1 MAVVYRAFIS
11 YSHRDARFA
20 RRFHA
25 DLEAWRVDRAL
36 VGRETLV
43 GPVPRTVRP
52 IFRDRDDFAGGR
64 TVGDATRDAL
74 AASTFM
80 IVLCSPDAAD
90 SDYVAEEIRVF
101 KSMGRADRI
110 IPVIVSGEPGDLDRE
125 CFPKVLTR
133 EVDADGVVTGR
144 SVEPLAADAREQG
157 DGRRRA
163 LIKVVAGLLGV
174 SFDELAKRA
183 ETAQRRRTRIASAI
197 AGVMFILAVSAG
209 GFAWL
214 SEARRVVAERNYTA
228 ALDAADSLLGE
239 VGEELINIEGIQLET
254 VRRVIDRA
262 TSIFDRL
269 AVSLP
274 DEPELKLRKIPV
286 MVVFARGL
294 AAKGDL
300 AGSIEILR
308 EAEIAAQTLAVQ
320 RSDDEVGRALL
331 ARVRWRLGGDLAAS
345 GDSAG
350 AIASLDAAVSSLESL
365 RMHFAK
371 DEDNQRE
378 LASATVLLSALL
390 ANEGR
395 LDEAARYASAGVGIF
410 NRLAL
415 AHPADWRFRMTLA
428 TARIAE
434 ADILRG
440 QGELDAAAAVLTDA
454 ERALETG
461 LRERPDM
468 PQVRRALAVVQV
480 TRASVLEELGRV
492 EQADA
497 ARLRSEANYRH
508 LASAD
513 AEDRDARREHADDQA
528 ESAKALARDG
538 AMMDAAAAYAQSIAT
553 LEEMHSQNP
562 DDWNVETSLQL
573 ALSSA
578 SENLGDGGLYQP
590 AESAARRLLEFREA
604 EHGMA
609 PTDREA
615 MESVAWAL
623 HLLARATEGNGA
635 WEEALTLRRRELSL
649 AQALYSGGSDHW
661 LYLLIEAHRNTGYLA
676 WRLSMRAEALPHFD
690 RQVELLTGLL
700 SESPDDESLRIDL
713 GHALLNLGELRAL
726 NDDGV
731 GSLDAF
737 ERCLALRAAL
747 VDEGFDSPAR
757 LTELA
762 WAEARL
768 AQFGDQPLSR
778 WARVQE
784 LLSRAD
790 GVEPL
795 GDLEDE
801 LLTASRIALSARRQ

>member
-36 VGRETLV
+36 VGRETPL

-52 IFRDRDDFAGGR
+52 IFRDREDFAGGR

-90 SDYVAEEIRVF
+90 SDYVNEEIRVF

-110 IPVIVSGEPGDLDRE
+110 IPVIVSGEPGDPERE
-125 CFPKVLTR
+125 CFPKTLTR
-133 EVDADGVVTGR
+133 EVGADGTLTGQL
-144 SVEPLAADAREQG
+144 VEPLAADAREQG

-163 LIKVVAGLLGV
+163 LVKVVAGLLGV
-174 SFDELAKRA
+174 PFDELAKRA
-183 ETAQRRRTRIASAI
+183 ERAQRRRTRITSAI
-197 AGVMFILAVSAG
+197 AGIMFVLAVSAG

-214 SEARRVVAERNYTA
+214 SETRRVVAERNYTA

-239 VGEELINIEGIQLET
+239 VGKELISVEGIQLET
-254 VRRVIDRA
+254 VKRVIGRA
-262 TSIFDRL
+262 TSIFDQL

-274 DEPELKLRKIPV
+274 DEPQLKLRKIPV
-286 MVVFARGL
+286 MLVFAEAL

-300 AGSIEILR
+300 AGSIETLR
-308 EAEIAAQTLAVQ
+308 EAEVAAQTVVLQ
-320 RSDDEVGRALL
+320 RSSDEGSRALL
-331 ARVRWRLGGDLAAS
+331 AMVRWRLGVNLAAS
-345 GDSAG
+345 GDGVA
-350 AIASLDAAVSSLESL
+350 AMDSLLAAVSSLESV
-365 RMHFAK
+365 RMHFAN
-371 DEDNQRE
+371 DENTQVE
-378 LASATVLLSALL
+378 LASATILLSMLL
-390 ANEGR
+390 ADEGR
-395 LDEAARYASAGVGIF
+395 LDEAARYASAGVDIF
-410 NRLAL
+410 NTLVL
-415 AHPADWRFRMTLA
+415 AHPANWHYPIMLA
-428 TARIAE
+428 TARSSDAQ
-434 ADILRG
+434 LLHV
-440 QGELDAAAAVLTDA
+440 QGELDAAAAVLKDTEHSLQTELQA
-454 ERALETG
+454 
-461 LRERPDM
+461 RPDLPPLRKM
-468 PQVRRALAVVQV
+468 LANVQV
-480 TRASVLEELGRV
+480 TRASVLEELGLA
-492 EQADA
+492 EEAHA
-497 ARLRSEANYRH
+497 ARQRSQANHRH

-513 AEDRDARREHADDQA
+513 AEDRDAQREQADDKA
-528 ESAKALARDG
+528 DAAKALAHDG
-538 AMMDAAAAYAQSIAT
+538 ATMDAAAMFEESIAT
-553 LEEMHSQNP
+553 LEEMRSQFP
-562 DDWNVETSLQL
+562 DDWKVETSLQL

-578 SENLGDGGLYQP
+578 AETLGDGGLYQP
-590 AESAARRLLEFREA
+590 AEAAARRLLELREA
-604 EHGMA
+604 EHGVA

-615 MESVAWAL
+615 MESVSWAL

-649 AQALYSGGSDHW
+649 AQALYAGGSDHW
-661 LYLLIEAHRNTGYLA
+661 LYPLIEVHRNTGYLA

-700 SESPDDESLRIDL
+700 TESPEDESLRIEL

-726 NDDGV
+726 NDDGA

-747 VDEGFDSPAR
+747 VDAGFDSPER

-784 LLSRAD
+784 LLRRAD
-790 GVEPL
+790 HVEPL
-795 GDLEDE
+795 GDFEDE
-801 LLTASRIALSARRQ
+801 LLTVSRIALSARRQ